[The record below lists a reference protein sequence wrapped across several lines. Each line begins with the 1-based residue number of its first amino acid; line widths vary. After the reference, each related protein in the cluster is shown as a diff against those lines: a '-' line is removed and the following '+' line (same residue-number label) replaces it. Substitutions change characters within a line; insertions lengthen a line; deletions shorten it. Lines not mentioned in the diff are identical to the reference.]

1 MDFWGMVL
9 TVDSV
14 ANVKKKQNN
23 YIHTKK
29 CPFSIVFF
37 EKSVNLPTSRS
48 MKLHLKKH

>member
-14 ANVKKKQNN
+14 ANVKKK
-23 YIHTKK
+23 TKQLYTYK
-29 CPFSIVFF
+29 KMSLFHNFF

>member
-9 TVDSV
+9 TVDS
-14 ANVKKKQNN
+14 AAKVKKKKN

-29 CPFSIVFF
+29 MSLFHNFF